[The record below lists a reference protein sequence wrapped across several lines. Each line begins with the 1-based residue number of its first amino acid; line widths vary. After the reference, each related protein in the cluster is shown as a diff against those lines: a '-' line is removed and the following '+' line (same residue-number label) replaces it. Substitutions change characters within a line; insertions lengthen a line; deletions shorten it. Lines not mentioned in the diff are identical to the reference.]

1 MNKFI
6 VDEVHAT
13 SFIEQK
19 VKLFDN
25 GYIEIKD
32 YKKPIIKLKKG
43 YENIDNEKYTK
54 GRQSSMLINNKKE
67 NKKVESSSLSRSVTI
82 LRDYANANEKEWLTF
97 ITLTFKENI
106 IDINLA
112 NKKFNHFTKCMKR
125 KYPDFKY
132 LGVPEFQKRGAV
144 HYHLL
149 TNLVKGSDLLPL
161 QENTDDKYDVKYW
174 NYGFSS
180 VFDLKETDDNFNV
193 VAYICKY
200 FYKDF
205 DNRLFGRTKV
215 LKSNNL
221 KKPLVLEFEQN
232 DNDFNL
238 AKSFIESNDLDHNE
252 KEIIPK
258 HNYAIPFKLT
268 TCKTTT
274 DIVEKLK
281 QLLNDERK

>member
-19 VKLFDN
+19 VKLFEN

-32 YKKPIIKLKKG
+32 YKKPLIKLKKG

-106 IDINLA
+106 TDINLA

-149 TNLVKGSDLLPL
+149 TNLVKGSNLLPL

-221 KKPLVLEFEQN
+221 KKPLELEFEQN

-238 AKSFIESNDLDHNE
+238 AKSFIESNNLYHNE
-252 KEIIPK
+252 KDIIPK
-258 HNYAIPFKLT
+258 HSYAIPFKLT
-268 TCKTTT
+268 TCKTTS

-281 QLLNDERK
+281 QLFNDERE

>member
-19 VKLFDN
+19 VKLFEN

-32 YKKPIIKLKKG
+32 YKKPVIKLKKG

-106 IDINLA
+106 TDINLA

-232 DNDFNL
+232 DNEFNL
-238 AKSFIESNDLDHNE
+238 AKSFIESNDLVHEE

-274 DIVEKLK
+274 DIVKKLK
-281 QLLNDERK
+281 GLLNDERK

>member
-19 VKLFDN
+19 VKLFEN

-32 YKKPIIKLKKG
+32 YKKPLIKLKKG

-106 IDINLA
+106 TDINLA

-149 TNLVKGSDLLPL
+149 TNLVKGSNLLPL
-161 QENTDDKYDVKYW
+161 QENTDDKYDVKCW

-221 KKPLVLEFEQN
+221 KKPLELEFEQN

-238 AKSFIESNDLDHNE
+238 AKSFIESNNLYHNE
-252 KEIIPK
+252 KDIIPK
-258 HNYAIPFKLT
+258 HSYAIPFKLT
-268 TCKTTT
+268 TCKTTS

-281 QLLNDERK
+281 QLFNDERE

>member
-19 VKLFDN
+19 VKLFEN

-32 YKKPIIKLKKG
+32 YKKPVIKLKKG

-54 GRQSSMLINNKKE
+54 GRQSSMLINNKKD

-106 IDINLA
+106 TDINLA

-232 DNDFNL
+232 DNEFNL
-238 AKSFIESNDLDHNE
+238 AKSFIESNDLVHEE

-274 DIVEKLK
+274 DIVKKLK
-281 QLLNDERK
+281 GLLNDERK